1 MTYLRLISAETVRA
15 KLTQQVCIPLVR
27 DAMIALSA
35 GKTRQSLRQII
46 DLGGGNAFGTMPGA
60 VDGVCHGAKLIS
72 IFPGNVAHGGKA
84 HEGVII
90 LFDPNNGTATC
101 AVDAG
106 EVTAIRTAAA
116 SAVATD
122 ALARDDAAVLTI
134 LGTGEQAWQH
144 ALAMCE
150 VRAIREIRLWGRNAA
165 KAEALAVR
173 IRHTL
178 ALPVEVFSDVPKA
191 CFGSDIICTTTAT
204 QTPILMLEHV
214 APGTHINAVGSSRAG
229 LTEIDPRLVPA
240 SLFVPDHRAGVIAQ
254 GSEFIDA
261 VKLGIA
267 DEASVGPEI
276 GDILAA
282 PAKGRSSADQIT
294 IYKSLGSVVQDLA
307 AAHWL
312 ANITE

>member
-1 MTYLRLISAETVRA
+1 MTSLPFIAAETVRA
-15 KLTQQVCIPLVR
+15 KLTHKACIPLMR

-35 GKTRQSLRQII
+35 GKTRQALRQII
-46 DLGGGNAFGTMPGA
+46 DLGDGNAFGTMPGG
-60 VDGVCHGAKLIS
+60 VDGLCHGAKLIG
-72 IFPGNVAHGGKA
+72 IFHGNVARGGKA
-84 HEGVII
+84 HEGVIM
-90 LFDPNNGTATC
+90 LFDPENGKATC

-122 ALARDDAAVLTI
+122 ALARSDSTVLAI

-144 ALAMCE
+144 ALAMHE
-150 VRAIREIRLWGRNAA
+150 VRGIKEIRLWGRDAGKATALAA
-165 KAEALAVR
+165 RIHDALGIPVKVHADVAEACAN
-173 IRHTL
+173 
-178 ALPVEVFSDVPKA
+178 A
-191 CFGSDIICTTTAT
+191 DIICTTTAS
-204 QTPILMLEHV
+204 QTPVLMLEHV

-229 LTEIDPRLVPA
+229 PTEIDPRLIPV
-240 SLFVPDHRAGVIAQ
+240 SLFVPDHREGVIAQ

-267 DEASVGPEI
+267 DEGAIGPEI
-276 GDILAA
+276 GEILAV
-282 PAKGRSSADQIT
+282 PAKGRSSAEQIT

-312 ANITE
+312 ANNPE